1 MGTTQAHVNIE
12 NNFQFLL
19 FIRLWKSKGKFALSN
34 IEEFVKLTENR
45 MIDIPKIPGRDL
57 KDEILQMKEY
67 LSLLIDRFSE

>member
-45 MIDIPKIPGRDL
+45 MIDLPKIPDRDL
-57 KDEILQMKEY
+57 KNEILQMKEY